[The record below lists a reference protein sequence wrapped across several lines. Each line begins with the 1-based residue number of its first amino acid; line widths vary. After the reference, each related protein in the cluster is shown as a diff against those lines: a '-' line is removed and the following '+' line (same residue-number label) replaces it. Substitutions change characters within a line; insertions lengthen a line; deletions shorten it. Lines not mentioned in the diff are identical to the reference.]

1 MKLFPKSNKDLKEN
15 LKRLESFKK
24 MQKKAIEEMENNIED
39 KKKAIR
45 EALSDNQ
52 VAEGSSPSGPTLI
65 LKELH

>member
-39 KKKAIR
+39 KKKEVR
-45 EALSDNQ
+45 DSLSKN
-52 VAEGSSPSGPTLI
+52 
-65 LKELH
+65 